1 MEIIVFELAKALKVP
16 RSLPAD
22 NLQAADFQVLDGH
35 IARNQCRAKSLGVSR
50 NHDVKDTCAPS
61 KPLGSNSN
69 TGMGLS
75 GLFIPQMNR
84 YAAEEHAHGR
94 HDGRL
99 VLSKARTIEQFR
111 YGDA

>member
-1 MEIIVFELAKALKVP
+1 MSFKGNRDREALCPNSWEPMEIIVFELAKALKVP

-35 IARNQCRAKSLGVSR
+35 IACNQCRAKSLGVSR

-61 KPLGSNSN
+61 KPLGSNTN

-75 GLFIPQMNR
+75 GLFI
-84 YAAEEHAHGR
+84 
-94 HDGRL
+94 
-99 VLSKARTIEQFR
+99 KAFLF
-111 YGDA
+111 

>member
-1 MEIIVFELAKALKVP
+1 VP

-35 IARNQCRAKSLGVSR
+35 IACNQCRAKSLGVSR

-61 KPLGSNSN
+61 KPLGSNTN

-75 GLFIPQMNR
+75 GLFIPPMN
-84 YAAEEHAHGR
+84 GM
-94 HDGRL
+94 RL
-99 VLSKARTIEQFR
+99 RNARTAAMTDGLSSR
-111 YGDA
+111 RRAP

>member
-1 MEIIVFELAKALKVP
+1 MFELAKALKVP

-35 IARNQCRAKSLGVSR
+35 IARNQCRPKSLGMGCH
-50 NHDVKDTCAPS
+50 HDVKDSRAPS
-61 KPLGSNSN
+61 EPLGSD
-69 TGMGLS
+69 TDAGMGLS
-75 GLFIPQMNR
+75 GRFIPWMNR
-84 YAAEEHAHGR
+84 YAAEERAYGR

-111 YGDA
+111 HGDA